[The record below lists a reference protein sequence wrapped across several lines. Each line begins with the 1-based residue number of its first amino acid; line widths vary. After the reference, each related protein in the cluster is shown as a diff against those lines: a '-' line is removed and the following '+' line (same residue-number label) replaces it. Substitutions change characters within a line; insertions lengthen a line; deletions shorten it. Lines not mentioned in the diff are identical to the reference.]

1 MSKVIIK
8 SYSVIFYGIVF
19 FIFNKKFPKNK
30 KSLDQLDLGL
40 LFIYLLLIYI
50 FLPYPEVIIL

>member
-8 SYSVIFYGIVF
+8 RYSVIFYGIVF

-30 KSLDQLDLGL
+30 KRLIIYDQT
-40 LFIYLLLIYI
+40 
-50 FLPYPEVIIL
+50 